1 MKKLLG
7 VILAIVMLT
16 SCMFTLGCSKEIEGT
31 YKFDYMTM
39 YSDGVEIELEA
50 GEKYMGMYTLSENFV
65 TLVLKEDGSCI
76 FSMSMGDEG
85 LMSGTWRQ
93 EDDELIITI
102 DGEEDVMEID
112 GDKLIMEDYV
122 DGQKLKIVLSK

>member
-85 LMSGTWRQ
+85 LTSGTWRQ

-102 DGEEDVMEID
+102 DGEEDVMKID